1 VAGGAVT
8 AGFELALRVSLLA
21 LALDPPLLWFE
32 RLPVVLCAA
41 LGLAVPAALRAPA
54 LWLALAALS
63 AWPIAWRWP
72 FADNHE
78 YLNVLWC
85 LSLALAL
92 ATRAPAA
99 LGAHYGRRL
108 VGLVFLLASLWKLVL
123 SPDFVDGRFFRMTLL
138 SDARFEALAVAA
150 GGMSFEEWAAND
162 AAIDALITEQTPP
175 EAFRLNE
182 PPALRRLAWALT
194 IVTGA
199 LEAALAVAFLAP
211 LGTALARAR
220 DALLLAFLFTT
231 FSFATVQGFGWLLVA
246 LGLAQ
251 CQGER
256 WRTRA
261 AYLAA
266 FALVALYRAV
276 PWTDWLI

>member
-1 VAGGAVT
+1 VS
-8 AGFELALRVSLLA
+8 AGFELALRVMLLA

-54 LWLALAALS
+54 LWLALAALT

-85 LSLALAL
+85 LSIALAL
-92 ATRAPAA
+92 AVRAPAA
-99 LGAHYGRRL
+99 LGAHYGRRI
-108 VGLVFLLASLWKLVL
+108 VGLVFLFASLWKLAL

-138 SDARFEALAVAA
+138 SDARFETLAVAA

-162 AAIDALITEQTPP
+162 AAIDALITEQMAP
-175 EAFRLNE
+175 EAFRLSE

-199 LEAALAVAFLAP
+199 LELALAAAFLAP

-220 DALLLAFLFTT
+220 DALLLVFLFTT

-251 CQGER
+251 CEGER

-266 FALVALYRAV
+266 FALVGLYRAV
-276 PWTDWLI
+276 PWTDWLM